1 MFSFYLPS
9 PMQNFSSKFKD
20 GMRQTEIASNL
31 STTIFLATG
40 SQKGLTTFSHI
51 KTVMSKTNIDWKE
64 IQDACPLTYDNFL
77 TAKVDVWDFLDSHGI
92 WAYIFDPTVNENKGW
107 FWEIKYMNKEITSVS
122 LSDCVLTTQSKCI
135 SRMIWRAFKLIE
147 DGEVM
152 SVKQY
157 EKDFVDNTPSDWKQA
172 KKKVD
177 GLMNLYTST
186 AIKRAKRKKNIK
198 AYPSLVNR
206 GRGGD
211 KQL

>member
-1 MFSFYLPS
+1 
-9 PMQNFSSKFKD
+9 
-20 GMRQTEIASNL
+20 
-31 STTIFLATG
+31 
-40 SQKGLTTFSHI
+40 
-51 KTVMSKTNIDWKE
+51 
-64 IQDACPLTYDNFL
+64 
-77 TAKVDVWDFLDSHGI
+77 
-92 WAYIFDPTVNENKGW
+92 
-107 FWEIKYMNKEITSVS
+107 
-122 LSDCVLTTQSKCI
+122 
-135 SRMIWRAFKLIE
+135 MIWRAFKLIE